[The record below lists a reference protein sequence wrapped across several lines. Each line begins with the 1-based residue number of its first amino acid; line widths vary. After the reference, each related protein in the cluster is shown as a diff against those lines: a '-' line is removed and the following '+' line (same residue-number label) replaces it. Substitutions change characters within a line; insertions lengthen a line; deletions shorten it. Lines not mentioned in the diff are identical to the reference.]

1 MAASPASEFEFDA
14 VWVSAKP
21 VAGCLT
27 AQQAVVILK
36 RSGLPDSMLKGVWE
50 KAKEGSKVKGKM
62 DRSEFRRACEL
73 IVSFGGTPIWDPQ
86 STSA

>member
-27 AQQAVVILK
+27 AQQAVLILK
-36 RSGLPDSMLKGVWE
+36 RSWLPDSTLKGGGE

-62 DRSEFRRACEL
+62 DKNEFRRACEL
-73 IVSFGGTPIWDPQ
+73 IVSSGGTPVWDPQ